1 MVSFRH
7 SSIFSRLRG
16 LLEVT
21 RAVRSKDDLPTV
33 LGDIARTISESLGF
47 RTVVINL
54 YRPEWDDFQVS
65 TVFGSE
71 QAREALLGAERTHEM
86 WGPLLDER
94 FELRGAYIVP
104 YGEFDWGNRDR
115 FVPDAAPSDDPSA
128 WHPED
133 ALFVPMRHS
142 DGYLL
147 GIISL
152 DEPVSGRKPSP
163 DELDVLVAVG
173 NHASLAVQGAQ
184 EAAQAAHHRA
194 ALERLLEVSAKL
206 TTSLPIET
214 ILDAVCVGIHEALGF
229 GKVTVE
235 LFVDDSAVSQTV
247 ASVGFDRVEG
257 TPSFLSRDGLRKLS
271 DPRFEIEGCYLASS
285 EDAEALVASPP
296 PSYVSLLNGRG
307 ARAWNHHWL
316 IVPLADRAGVTIGFI
331 WADAPSDRLLP
342 RTDQLQALRAF
353 ANHAATAID
362 SAAQFEA
369 LRQSNE
375 RHGALIAASP
385 LAIMDLD
392 ADGLIRT
399 WNEAAEQIFGWTA
412 EEVLGGPNV
421 IVPTERRHEF
431 QDNLSRVMAG
441 ESMAGIELWRKRKD
455 GSDIEVSLWAA
466 PLRDA
471 DGKAVGV
478 VASMADITT
487 RKAAERTIAES
498 EARKA
503 AILASALDAVI
514 TIDHEGKV
522 AEFNPAAEEAFGLPQ
537 GDAVG
542 RDFLELVGQPETER
556 PSALART
563 LETGS
568 GPLLESAVEITARR
582 ADGREFAAELA
593 LTRVAVP
600 GAPVFTAY
608 LRDITKRKRSEERL
622 REAEAKYRTLV
633 ERLPLAT
640 YINTL
645 GETIETS
652 YMSPQIEPMLGYA
665 AEDWY
670 VPGFFPQ
677 ILHPDDRDWVLAEAA
692 RVHSTGEPFSGE
704 YRLVGKDGR
713 TVWIDDHTMAV
724 RDDEYR
730 PLFLQGYL
738 IDVTARKESEQALR
752 QSEEMY
758 RLVVENSGDMINLHD
773 LEGHI
778 RYVSPA
784 TVAVLGYESAEL
796 IGRNMMELV
805 HPDDRKTV
813 ASVMTKGDPSIT
825 VEVRI
830 RDKSG
835 RWRLI
840 ESGATAVGDDA
851 GTPTGILV
859 IGRDVT
865 ESRHLEDQLRQSQKL
880 EAVGS
885 LAGGIAH
892 DFNNV
897 LTAVGGYSDLML
909 QELRED
915 DPLRARAEEIKKA
928 AERATSLTSQLL
940 AFSRHQL
947 LQPKVL
953 DLNAVVEGIE
963 SMLRRVIGENIELIS
978 LPGTALGRVQAD
990 PGQIEQV
997 LVNLAVNAR
1006 DAMPGGGTLTI
1017 ETADVTTPDGAFV
1030 ALTVRDSGV
1039 GMDPDTR
1046 ARAVEPF
1053 FTTKGTEGTGLGLST
1068 VYGIVK
1074 QSGGD
1079 LEIESELGR
1088 GTTFRVLLPRA
1099 EQPLTVVPAAPP
1111 HTEAETR
1118 GTERILLVEDEDA
1131 VRAVVSELL
1140 ELKGYSVVAVESAE
1154 AALRVGG
1161 DVPVDLLVTDVVMP
1175 GLDGFQLAERL
1186 TARRPGLRVLFTSG
1200 YTDEDAGADGLAA
1213 DAAFLQKPF
1222 TQEQLALHVRE
1233 ILDRPV
1239 TPARARTA

>member
-7 SSIFSRLRG
+7 SSIFSRLHG

-21 RAVRSKDDLPTV
+21 RLVHSEEDLPTV

-65 TVFGSE
+65 TVYGSDE
-71 QAREALLGAERTHEM
+71 AREALLGAERTHEM

-94 FELRGAYIVP
+94 FLLRGAYLVP
-104 YGEFDWGNRDR
+104 HGQFDWGNRER
-115 FVPDAAPSDDPSA
+115 FVPDTAAPSDPSA

-142 DGYLL
+142 DGYLF
-147 GIISL
+147 GIISV
-152 DEPVSGRKPSP
+152 DEPTSGQKPSP
-163 DELDVLVAVG
+163 DELDVLVAVAD
-173 NHASLAVQGAQ
+173 HASLAVQGAQ
-184 EAAQAAHHRA
+184 EAAQAARHRA

-206 TTSLPIET
+206 TTSLPIEHV
-214 ILDAVCVGIHEALGF
+214 LNAVCEGIRDALGF
-229 GKVTVE
+229 EKVTLE
-235 LFVDDSAVSQTV
+235 LFASDGDLSDTPASA
-247 ASVGFDRVEG
+247 GFDDG
-257 TPSFLSRDGLRKLS
+257 TIGHPRSRYELERLA
-271 DPRFEIEGCYLASS
+271 DPRYEVEGCYLLTS
-285 EDAEALVASPP
+285 EAAQALATPREP
-296 PSYVSLLNGRG
+296 HYVSRLNGRG
-307 ARAWNHHWL
+307 PRAWNHHWL
-316 IVPLADRAGVTIGFI
+316 LVPLADRAGKTIGFI
-331 WADAPSDRLLP
+331 LADDPSDRLLP

-773 LEGHI
+773 LDGRI

-1161 DVPVDLLVTDVVMP
+1161 DVPVDLLMTDVVMP